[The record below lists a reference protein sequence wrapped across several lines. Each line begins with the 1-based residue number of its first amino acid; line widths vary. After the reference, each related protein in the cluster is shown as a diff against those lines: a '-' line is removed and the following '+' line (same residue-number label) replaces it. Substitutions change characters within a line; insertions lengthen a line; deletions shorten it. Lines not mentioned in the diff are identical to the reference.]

1 MKMSNYLLTIA
12 ITDLALVLSTAAIL
26 FLFGTSVVPTSD
38 INLSAF
44 AQEPS
49 ISSRNESNRVLGA
62 IASNLWASNPD
73 MMIGGYHPPIFNAS
87 ESKPDV
93 PAKEKG
99 FLVADEKDFKIS
111 YPSNWIKNIDLNKRL
126 TGVHST
132 SLVSFLI
139 PDFDSTTSKSSWV
152 GIAKYVIGGN
162 HTTSSSLSDYVK
174 EELNELESDVSF
186 QLNESGPITLGGNDN
201 SAHKIVYT
209 TNVIDSSPAS
219 GALIM
224 GHRKTMEIITINNGA
239 AYFFVYSANAGQY
252 STYFPYIKKMI
263 DSFEFK

>member
-1 MKMSNYLLTIA
+1 
-12 ITDLALVLSTAAIL
+12 
-26 FLFGTSVVPTSD
+26 
-38 INLSAF
+38 
-44 AQEPS
+44 
-49 ISSRNESNRVLGA
+49 
-62 IASNLWASNPD
+62 

-224 GHRKTMEIITINNGA
+224 GHRKTMEIITINNGGSIFLCLQCECGSIF
-239 AYFFVYSANAGQY
+239 YI
-252 STYFPYIKKMI
+252 FPLYQENDRFI
-263 DSFEFK
+263 